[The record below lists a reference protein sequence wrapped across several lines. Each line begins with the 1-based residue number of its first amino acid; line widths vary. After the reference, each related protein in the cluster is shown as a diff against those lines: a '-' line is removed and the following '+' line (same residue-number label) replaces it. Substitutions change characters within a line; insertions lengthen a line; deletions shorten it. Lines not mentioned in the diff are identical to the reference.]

1 MAQGFKGLKK
11 EQKTLPGEP
20 INASELAYQN
30 WFIETGSQ
38 RTRGG
43 GGWVQEHRLFDN
55 FCIS

>member
-1 MAQGFKGLKK
+1 MAQGFKGLRK

-20 INASELAYQN
+20 INASESAYQN

-38 RTRGG
+38 RTQ
-43 GGWVQEHRLFDN
+43 GWVQERRLSDD